1 MIDPHDMPGEPGE
14 LAASVP
20 LAEVRAA
27 LTELETLEDEVR
39 HPMAHLDCILPP
51 EQARLAWAVRD
62 AEERLGLGQRLLA
75 EDWLVERL
83 ARRLPEHAATIRSEA
98 HRLSGREGEAP
109 YAR

>member
-27 LTELETLEDEVR
+27 LTELEALEDEVR
-39 HPMAHLDCILPP
+39 HRMAHLHRILPP

-62 AEERLGLGQRLLA
+62 AEERLGLAARLLA
-75 EDWLVERL
+75 EGRLVERL
-83 ARRLPEHAATIRSEA
+83 ARRLPEHAATIRAEA
-98 HRLSGREGEAP
+98 HLLSGRGGKAP
-109 YAR
+109 RAR